1 MATETITLENGKRL
15 VVPAGLSDDQ
25 VDNIIAKEFPTD
37 ASLYGGY
44 YDINK
49 EYDIESGVR
58 DAGLR
63 FKLSAASTPDEV
75 KMVMDEYVGKGNWF
89 VSDVGNKIAV
99 LPAGLQRMGQPVAEG
114 DNRPRMVDGDSLE
127 IYDLVDIVPEATRF
141 LATSIATLPM
151 GGPVTG
157 VLGTLIGRGLIGTS
171 VRAGLGDMTA
181 NLGIEGVQE
190 LNGYN
195 TESLSKILKEA
206 GTEAGFVTLGTG
218 LIGAPLAAVGKTAN
232 MAKNA
237 VKGARGELPDKTF
250 QGPNVSELLAAQN
263 RIRAVVGDDDAM
275 LISINSILSPE
286 GGVTSNVLSRLEGTA
301 MVSGGSGYADTII
314 QSLNKYRAIMRQGAE
329 AGDDLV
335 ALSKRLKEGLTKS
348 ERNNLIKTAK
358 GVENYQTSKLGLQ
371 DAANSSIVGFKNYAN
386 AVIRNQRDKTSAVFS
401 ESNKYFKAPELQG
414 LDTVNVSKEQLV
426 QVLNGITKKLNADG
440 ITMSSADVFQY
451 LPASYKSR
459 LSAFVKIG
467 DEGDDVF
474 RIVKDKVGKS
484 AAGEEVDEFMRVR
497 QSFSDFDI
505 KNPKDTPNLT
515 AGDLLNMDRRLRRES
530 FSSGSDEV
538 QFKSMNISQALREG
552 IEGIKGVR
560 KHTVDVLNRVNKKY
574 AEFKS
579 VYKGQGG
586 IEKNISQRVENDA
599 EKILENLVK
608 GTNGK
613 DLVSVINN
621 LDKAFG
627 KGMPGVLDNALQTKN
642 EILSAIGSN
651 YIRETSVG
659 LKNAIEAGTEIG
671 AKEATRILAK
681 IKNVETTLAKQVGA
695 KGKDTFNKIFKNDS
709 MTEYKSIL
717 NNVASKNPSKA
728 NLGMRQLEVIKS
740 YKEGVQFTDDIAKTV
755 SQLTSRKSLSG
766 EELKNIVAQIDDLDS
781 LSAGSKTFI
790 QEMVTAESFSKV
802 LQASALKT
810 PVDKMSAMSDWAEG
824 IVTAL
829 SSGGRNSQ
837 NKFVNE
843 PLLKEL
849 YGSYWDGMRDLALT
863 LRGTTNIRGVGEL
876 SSAAQPFAMLRA
888 FLRLDPNAVAKPL
901 SFMYSMNKLAPGS
914 QAWKSM
920 QAKLAAGR
928 TGEDVA
934 EDALKKGM
942 ATTGNIVGK
951 GLRFSEMVLN
961 GRYGLLAATV
971 GSSMQELHF
980 SNSDLTD
987 LPSVPPIAPPDPSQV
1002 VEQEVPDQA
1011 VAQQQ
1016 LGQNMMALLQS
1027 AQGAVPPA
1035 PVSTQNSVNRGAQIA
1050 SQNNQA
1056 VSGNPMATAL
1066 PISITANS
1074 IPNSFANLMG
1084 SINVGRG

>member
-15 VVPAGLSDDQ
+15 VVPSGLSDDQ
-25 VDNIIAKEFPTD
+25 VQNIISKEFPTD

-44 YDINK
+44 YDIDK
-49 EYDIESGVR
+49 EYDTKTGIDSY
-58 DAGLR
+58 DLR
-63 FKLSAASTPDEV
+63 IRLSAASTPDEV
-75 KMVMDEYVGKGNWF
+75 KMVMDEQVGENNWF

-114 DNRPRMVDGDSLE
+114 DNRPRMVDGDFLE
-127 IYDLVDIVPEATRF
+127 LHDLTDIVPEATRF
-141 LATSIATLPM
+141 LATTIATLPM

-171 VRAGLGDMTA
+171 IRAGLGDMTA

-206 GTEAGFVTLGTG
+206 GTEAGFVTLGTA

-237 VKGARGELPDKTF
+237 VKGAKAELPDKTF

-335 ALSKRLKEGLTKS
+335 ALSKRLKEGLTTA

-358 GVENYQTSKLGLQ
+358 SVEDYQTSKLGLQ
-371 DAANSSIVGFKNYAN
+371 DEANSSIVGFKNYAN

-401 ESNKYFKAPELQG
+401 NSSKYFNAPELKG
-414 LDTVNVSKEQLV
+414 LDIVSVNKEQLV

-459 LSAFVKIG
+459 ISSFAKIG

-474 RIVKDKVGKS
+474 RVVKDKVGKDPET
-484 AAGEEVDEFMRVR
+484 GVE
-497 QSFSDFDI
+497 FDI
-505 KNPKDTPNLT
+505 RNPKDTPNLT
-515 AGDLLNMDRRLRRES
+515 AGDLLSMDRRLRRES
-530 FSSGSDEV
+530 FASGSDEV

-560 KHTVDVLNRVNKKY
+560 KNTVNVLNRVNKKY

-599 EKILENLVK
+599 EKILENLVN

-627 KGMPGVLDNALQTKN
+627 KGMPGVLENTLQTKN
-642 EILSAIGSN
+642 EILSSIGSN

-695 KGKDTFNKIFKNDS
+695 KGKDTFNRIFKNDT

-728 NLGMRQLEVIKS
+728 TLGVRQLEVIKS
-740 YKEGVQFTDDIAKTV
+740 YKEGVKFTDDIAKTV

-766 EELKNIVAQIDDLDS
+766 EELKNIVAQINDLDS

-876 SSAAQPFAMLRA
+876 SSAAQPFALLRG
-888 FLRLDPNAVAKPL
+888 FLRLDPNAIAKPL

-914 QAWKSM
+914 PAWKSM

-942 ATTGNIVGK
+942 AMTGDIVGK

-961 GRYGLLAATV
+961 GRYGILAATV
-971 GSSMQELHF
+971 GSSIQEVHY

-987 LPSVPPIAPPDPSQV
+987 LPSVPPVGPSNPAQV
-1002 VEQEVPDQA
+1002 VSQNVPDQA
-1011 VAQQQ
+1011 TAEQQ
-1016 LGQNMMALLQS
+1016 LGQNMVQQQALMNQLQGT
-1027 AQGAVPPA
+1027 QAVSPQQPA
-1035 PVSTQNSVNRGAQIA
+1035 RINPVQQGAQIA
-1050 SQNNQA
+1050 QNTQSA
-1056 VSGNPMATAL
+1056 VGNPAL
-1066 PISITANS
+1066 SPSITANS

-1084 SINVGRG
+1084 SINMGRG

>member
-15 VVPAGLSDDQ
+15 VVPSGLSDDQ
-25 VDNIIAKEFPTD
+25 VQNIISKEFPTD

-44 YDINK
+44 YDIDK
-49 EYDIESGVR
+49 EYDTKTGIDSY
-58 DAGLR
+58 DLR
-63 FKLSAASTPDEV
+63 IRLSAASTPDEV
-75 KMVMDEYVGKGNWF
+75 KMVMDEQVGENNWF

-99 LPAGLQRMGQPVAEG
+99 LPAGLKQMGQPVAEG
-114 DNRPRMVDGDSLE
+114 DNRPRMVDGDFLE
-127 IYDLVDIVPEATRF
+127 LHDLTDIVPEATRF

-171 VRAGLGDMTA
+171 IRAGLGDMTA

-206 GTEAGFVTLGTG
+206 GTEAGFVTLGTA

-237 VKGARGELPDKTF
+237 VKGAKAELPDKTF

-335 ALSKRLKEGLTKS
+335 ALSKRLKEGLTTA

-358 GVENYQTSKLGLQ
+358 SVEDYQTSKLGLQ
-371 DAANSSIVGFKNYAN
+371 DEANSSIVGFKNYAN
-386 AVIRNQRDKTSAVFS
+386 AVIRNQRDKTSAVFTGLY
-401 ESNKYFKAPELQG
+401 NKPILNK
-414 LDTVNVSKEQLV
+414 LDSVQVNKEDLV
-426 QVLNGITKKLNADG
+426 QILNKIKNKLNEDG
-440 ITMSSADVFQY
+440 ITMSSADIVEY

-459 LSAFVKIG
+459 ISSFAKIG

-474 RIVKDKVGKS
+474 RVVKDKVGKD
-484 AAGEEVDEFMRVR
+484 ADGMEIPIR
-497 QSFSDFDI
+497 
-505 KNPKDTPNLT
+505 NPKDTPNLT
-515 AGDLLNMDRRLRRES
+515 AGDLLSMDKRLRRES
-530 FSSGSDEV
+530 FASGSDEV
-538 QFKSMNISQALREG
+538 QFKSMHISQELRERIAAIPG
-552 IEGIKGVR
+552 INKEAVNY
-560 KHTVDVLNRVNKKY
+560 LNLVNGKY
-574 AEFKS
+574 ATFKS

-599 EKILENLVK
+599 EKLLESLVK

-627 KGMPGVLDNALQTKN
+627 PSLISKNIPGALNNALQTKN
-642 EILSAIGSN
+642 EILSSIGSN

-659 LKNAIEAGTEIG
+659 LKNAIEAGTEVG

-695 KGKDTFNKIFKNDS
+695 KGKDTFNRIFKNDT
-709 MTEYKSIL
+709 MTEYKRIL

-728 NLGMRQLEVIKS
+728 TLGVRQLEVIKS
-740 YKEGVQFTDDIAKTV
+740 YKEGVKFTDDIAKTV

-876 SSAAQPFAMLRA
+876 SSAAQPFALLRG

-914 QAWKSM
+914 PAWKSM

-942 ATTGNIVGK
+942 AMTGDIVGK

-961 GRYGLLAATV
+961 GRYGILAATV
-971 GSSMQELHF
+971 GSSIQEVHY

-987 LPSVPPIAPPDPSQV
+987 LPSVPPVGPINPAQV
-1002 VEQEVPDQA
+1002 VSQNVPDQA
-1011 VAQQQ
+1011 TAEQQ
-1016 LGQNMMALLQS
+1016 LGQNMVQQQALMNQLQGT
-1027 AQGAVPPA
+1027 QAVSPQQPA
-1035 PVSTQNSVNRGAQIA
+1035 RINPVQQGAQIA
-1050 SQNNQA
+1050 QNTQSA
-1056 VSGNPMATAL
+1056 VGNPAL
-1066 PISITANS
+1066 SPSITANS

-1084 SINVGRG
+1084 SINMGRG